1 MPLPK
6 FEDFDSSRTPMPQR
20 GVQPHGQPEAA
31 PGTPAQQAF
40 REAIEKV
47 ESLRLQ
53 VQELERE
60 QREAKNKY
68 WRQVGPLADA
78 VVATRRALFEP
89 LEHALTTGYFS
100 RLEEQRIEELLWRNA
115 KALQYRF
122 GEDVDDLLLRY
133 APKRPVPAFDDEDDA
148 GSGARRPEPG
158 PAEPLH
164 HEHHAHQRGKRKSKE
179 ERAQEAAA
187 RALQADQQRLQAGTK
202 AVYRQLA
209 RANHPDLE
217 RDPAVARQKTER
229 MQRITR
235 AYEADDLYALLQL
248 LAEHTAVDADQE
260 SDELLLRYVRALQQQ
275 QTELKLRLQQ
285 LKYGDQNAFS
295 GTGKKQEA
303 ELRQIKRELRAEAE
317 YLDLVQ
323 KAIREP
329 EDLRQLLR
337 ELDAA
342 GQEEI

>member
-1 MPLPK
+1 MPLPQ
-6 FEDFDSSRTPMPQR
+6 FAEFDSSRTPARQR
-20 GVQPHGQPEAA
+20 GLARPGQPAEMA
-31 PGTPAQQAF
+31 GTSAQQAF
-40 REAIEKV
+40 REALAKIDG
-47 ESLRLQ
+47 LRLQ
-53 VQELERE
+53 IQELERE

-78 VVATRRALFEP
+78 VVSSRRALFAP
-89 LEHALTTGYFS
+89 LEAALTTGYFS

-115 KALQYRF
+115 RALQHRF
-122 GEDVDDLLLRY
+122 GEDADELLRRY
-133 APKRPVPAFDDEDDA
+133 APKRPAPKFEDDEPPGAAPRSSADDVDFQH
-148 GSGARRPEPG
+148 
-158 PAEPLH
+158 H

-179 ERAQEAAA
+179 EREQEAAA

-217 RDPAVARQKTER
+217 RDPDLARQKTER
-229 MQRITR
+229 MQRIIR
-235 AYEADDLYALLQL
+235 AYEADDLHALLQL
-248 LAEHTAVDADQE
+248 LAESTALDADQE

-275 QTELKLRLQQ
+275 QNELKLRLQQ
-285 LKYGDQNAFS
+285 LRYGDKNAFL

-317 YLDLVQ
+317 YLALVQ
-323 KAIREP
+323 QAIQDP
-329 EDLRQLLR
+329 AGLRQLLR
-337 ELDAA
+337 ELAEA